1 MSRRTSEASKAVR
14 EAWQKEQK
22 LVSDGKGTRDWTV
35 EQQQDIIEKGK
46 AYDDD
51 GRAFEGHHMMSA
63 EEHPEFQGDPGNI
76 QFLTRTEHLSAHGG
90 SFQNPTNGFY
100 NPLTGETK
108 IFGSGTYSPCEVIQL
123 SKPVYV
129 VNADSNAEDMSSN
142 SKTEKNIPNEEKQ
155 FPAREISKSDNLKVP
170 KPKVTN
176 KTIKAFPVKIGKIAN
191 KIKNFVITYRFEIAA
206 VAAATAAT
214 IASKA
219 VSGHK
224 GNINDYGEA
233 ADRDDTVADDDTD
246 FSDNIISS
254 ADTCDDEKSNDTIG
268 TPKRPHHRRGY
279 DGHRWKKNEEGELVL
294 CKTPIR
300 ETDIHKDQ
308 ME

>member
-22 LVSDGKGTRDWTV
+22 LVSDGKGTRDWTA

-63 EEHPEFQGDPGNI
+63 EEHPEFQGDSGNI

-108 IFGSGTYSPCEVIQL
+108 NFVSGKYSPCEVIQL

-191 KIKNFVITYRFEIAA
+191 KIKSFVITYRFEITA

-224 GNINDYGEA
+224 EHSNYYSESS
-233 ADRDDTVADDDTD
+233 DRDDTDTSSNENVSYDNQIEKEPYDAENNDDVTKRA
-246 FSDNIISS
+246 SPCEHVVPKHSQSYHTNNGIVIK
-254 ADTCDDEKSNDTIG
+254 EKEPYT
-268 TPKRPHHRRGY
+268 RG
-279 DGHRWKKNEEGELVL
+279 GKKAQ
-294 CKTPIR
+294 T
-300 ETDIHKDQ
+300 
-308 ME
+308 

>member
-22 LVSDGKGTRDWTV
+22 LVSDGKGTRDWTA

-63 EEHPEFQGDPGNI
+63 EEHPEFQGDSGNI

-108 IFGSGTYSPCEVIQL
+108 NFVSGKYSPCEVIQL

-142 SKTEKNIPNEEKQ
+142 SKTEKNIPTEDKQ

-176 KTIKAFPVKIGKIAN
+176 KTIKTVAVNIVNTGKRLFVKHWPEIIG
-191 KIKNFVITYRFEIAA
+191 
-206 VAAATAAT
+206 AATTAA
-214 IASKA
+214 IVSKV

-224 GNINDYGEA
+224 EHSNYYSESS
-233 ADRDDTVADDDTD
+233 DRDDTDTSSNENVSYDNQVEKEPYDAENNDDVTKRA
-246 FSDNIISS
+246 SPCEHVVPKHSQSYHTNNGIVIK
-254 ADTCDDEKSNDTIG
+254 EKEPYT
-268 TPKRPHHRRGY
+268 RG
-279 DGHRWKKNEEGELVL
+279 GKK
-294 CKTPIR
+294 TQ
-300 ETDIHKDQ
+300 T
-308 ME
+308 